1 MYASIEEIKEH
12 IVDVLKPELTITD
25 PNFNEDLLEAKVS
38 QVLDEAQ
45 AIKRYADV
53 GYSER
58 MILSDMSNGVP
69 IFTAVSRYDYNQI
82 GAEGQTQYSG
92 DGESIHY
99 VERGKLWYGWNPIAR
114 IT

>member
-1 MYASIEEIKEH
+1 MYASIGEIKNR
-12 IVDVLKPELTITD
+12 IMNVLRPELTRTD
-25 PNFNEDLLEAKVS
+25 PNYNEDLLSAKVD

-45 AIKRYADV
+45 SIRRYAET
-53 GYSER
+53 GYSEAT
-58 MILSDMSNGVP
+58 IINDLANGIP

-99 VERGKLWYGWNPIAR
+99 VERGKLWYGWNPLAR